1 MEADPVTKTL
11 LVVDDSATMRKVFE
25 LTLLG
30 EDVTLVTHDGSESL
44 LARAREVRPSAAIV
58 DVNLGATNGYDV
70 CRALKSDA
78 VLGRMPVLLL
88 FSEQNPL
95 DEAKA
100 RECGADGSIS
110 KPFETQVLIDRVKQ
124 LLSASQSQVAAVQA
138 PSPKT
143 TVAIGAPVAP
153 PAAPIAAPTAPVS
166 PAYATKPVTSMAP
179 ASAGVPSAQPMAA
192 ATKAKATQLF
202 APHTS
207 PPGPPAMT
215 PSPSPPAPPN
225 APLGTVPTPPVVPPA
240 SVTPSAKP
248 IAPPA
253 PAVVGP
259 KPAVVAPPAPAVVG
273 PKPAVVAPPAPAPP
287 PVAAQP
293 ASASASALTATPS
306 VKLPADLEAKV
317 SALGLTAAQVEAVSA
332 LTREVVE
339 RVVWEVVPQLAE
351 TMIREEIRR
360 LTSA

>member
-1 MEADPVTKTL
+1 MTKTL

-124 LLSASQSQVAAVQA
+124 LLSASQSQIAAVQA

-166 PAYATKPVTSMAP
+166 PAYAAKPVTSMAP

-259 KPAVVAPPAPAVVG
+259 KPAVVAPPAPA
-273 PKPAVVAPPAPAPP
+273 PP

-317 SALGLTAAQVEAVSA
+317 TALGLTAAQVEAVSA